1 MPVQL
6 QHRDEPRHHD
16 ARLCDAGDQLAE
28 AHRLGAAQQR
38 HDDRGLLADAHQRCV
53 QMIESDVRDLLRRE
67 CQQGEGAEVLGAQ
80 RPHQLRRL
88 LAVLLIEADS
98 THVPAILTLQAAGEP
113 GGHLLE
119 GAVLQQAGEQQV
131 ARFEQR
137 HRLGVH
143 QLALRQQAGD
153 LHVEQGRGHDQEL
166 GRLIQVL
173 VVVEPAQVRDEL
185 VGDGAQRDFGDVH
198 LVLRDEIQQQVERP
212 VEVRQRDPEAGGL
225 GRWRTVRALLERRV
239 DGCFVRRRRHG
250 RPAPAPA
257 AGTPAQRRAR
267 ARTR

>member
-1 MPVQL
+1 MPIQL

-16 ARLCDAGDQLAE
+16 PGLRDPGDQFAE
-28 AHRLGAAQQR
+28 AHRFGAAQQG
-38 HDDRGLLADAHQRCV
+38 HDDRRLLADAHERRM
-53 QMIESDVRDLLRRE
+53 QMIEADVRDLLRSERQQSE
-67 CQQGEGAEVLGAQ
+67 CPEVIRAQ
-80 RPHQLRRL
+80 RPHELRRL
-88 LAVLLIEADS
+88 RAVLLVEAHRAD
-98 THVPAILTLQAAGEP
+98 VPPVLALQAACEP
-113 GGHLLE
+113 GRDLFE

-131 ARFEQR
+131 ARLEQR
-137 HRLGVH
+137 DSLRVH
-143 QLALRQQAGD
+143 QLALRQEAGD
-153 LHVEQGRGHDQEL
+153 LHVEQRRGHHQEL
-166 GRLIQVL
+166 GRLVQVL

-212 VEVRQRDPEAGGL
+212 VEVRQGDPEAGGL
-225 GRWRTVRALLERRV
+225 GRRRTVRALLERRV